1 LQERTISL
9 SLRLYQLAKVFGV
22 KRRA

>member
-1 LQERTISL
+1 LRERTISL

>member
-1 LQERTISL
+1 LRERTISL

-22 KRRA
+22 KRRE